1 MSKTVFFVFRK
12 DLGTFIHAMLNA
24 IDMKEKGHDALII
37 LEDKATALLFEVIQ
51 KNRSSSDL
59 FEEVVKK
66 GLVGG
71 VCRAC
76 SLKTESAHIAEE
88 FKLNLIGDMKGH
100 PSMQDYID
108 KGYSVIIC

>member
-1 MSKTVFFVFRK
+1 MSKTAFFVFRK
-12 DLGTFIHAMLNA
+12 DLGTFVHVMLNA
-24 IDMKEKGHDALII
+24 IDMKEKGHEALII

-51 KNRSSSDL
+51 KNRRSSDL

-76 SLKTESAHIAEE
+76 SFKTESTYIAENL
-88 FKLNLIGDMKGH
+88 KLNLLGDMNGH
-100 PSMQDYID
+100 PSIQDYID
-108 KGYSVIIC
+108 KGYSIIIC